1 MFESEKMQTGML
13 FPNPLF
19 KLKQENAQYSTM
31 SLQLNEVSIVSERPA
46 HVLPGIPSNAKFW
59 KM

>member
-1 MFESEKMQTGML
+1 MYESEKIQTAML
-13 FPNPLF
+13 FPNPLLKF
-19 KLKQENAQYSTM
+19 KQENSQYSTM
-31 SLQLNEVSIVSERPA
+31 SLQLNEVSIVSERPS